1 MKQFINSRIYSELWS
16 VLNVKVEV
24 KEKIPLEVLK
34 HIHINAMHSGYSFN
48 YTKDDDVVKIMS
60 NDTFCLYTSLYIKY
74 VANDIEKEKMKK
86 LLLENEAKYKSKI

>member
-16 VLNVKVEV
+16 VLNVKTEV

-34 HIHINAMHSGYSFN
+34 HIYVNAMNSGYSFN
-48 YTKDDDVVKIMS
+48 YKKDDDVVKIMS
-60 NDTFCLYTSLYIKY
+60 IDTFCLYTSLYIKY

-86 LLLENEAKYKSKI
+86 ILLENEAEYKSKI

>member
-16 VLNVKVEV
+16 VLNVKTEV

-34 HIHINAMHSGYSFN
+34 HIYKNAINSGYNFN

-86 LLLENEAKYKSKI
+86 ILLENEAEYKSKI